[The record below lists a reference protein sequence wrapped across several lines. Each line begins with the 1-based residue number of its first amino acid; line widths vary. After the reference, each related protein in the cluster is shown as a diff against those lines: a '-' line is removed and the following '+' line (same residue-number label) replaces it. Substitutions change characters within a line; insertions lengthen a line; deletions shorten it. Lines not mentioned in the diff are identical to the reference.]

1 MKSKFTQMAQ
11 STLTGALGFARDL
24 GHTYIGSEHLL
35 LGLLSVGDSS
45 ASRFLFERG
54 IDADRLR
61 EVICRIA
68 GTSVP
73 TSLMPADMTPKTKKI
88 IENSALISQKYGQSY
103 IGTEHMLLAIL
114 EERDCVAVKMLES
127 LGIRTSEIRQDIT
140 SFLEGLSEISPAL
153 RKNDEGDVSGILKKM
168 PTVAKYGRDL
178 TAWAEEGRIDPVIGR
193 NGESERVIQ
202 ILCRRTKNNPCL
214 VGEPGVGK
222 TAVVEG
228 LAQRIADG
236 NIPDLLSGKRIVTLD
251 IPAMIAGANI
261 AASLRSE

>member
-1 MKSKFTQMAQ
+1 MAQ

-88 IENSALISQKYGQSY
+88 IENSALISQKYGQS
-103 IGTEHMLLAIL
+103 
-114 EERDCVAVKMLES
+114 
-127 LGIRTSEIRQDIT
+127 
-140 SFLEGLSEISPAL
+140 
-153 RKNDEGDVSGILKKM
+153 
-168 PTVAKYGRDL
+168 
-178 TAWAEEGRIDPVIGR
+178 
-193 NGESERVIQ
+193 
-202 ILCRRTKNNPCL
+202 
-214 VGEPGVGK
+214 
-222 TAVVEG
+222 
-228 LAQRIADG
+228 
-236 NIPDLLSGKRIVTLD
+236 
-251 IPAMIAGANI
+251 
-261 AASLRSE
+261 